1 MKELTI
7 DDDITSAARKK
18 AEELGV
24 VRKSI
29 THGEGNVAG
38 FIGEHLAQSVYGG
51 EMIKY
56 YLMAV
61 VLMLRLN
68 VLVLNLKQ
76 SMIALLLTFK

>member
-51 EMIKY
+51 DMI
-56 YLMAV
+56 
-61 VLMLRLN
+61 
-68 VLVLNLKQ
+68 
-76 SMIALLLTFK
+76 